1 MHVSRP
7 HPDLVIT
14 GAKVQLREELC
25 TMQLVKELVDDGDGE
40 GIFDGEGIKVV
51 FG

>member
-1 MHVSRP
+1 
-7 HPDLVIT
+7 LVIT
-14 GAKVQLREELC
+14 GAKVQLREELR